1 MMAWAIPADAYQPV
15 LHEYIPP
22 DDREDVTFAATTAD
36 GDLPAALDTPSG
48 VVHAPDPARPP
59 SGAEKAY
66 REPLSQRAVYR
77 PDRDTRRPSS
87 IHYDDPFV
95 PSVAPFKRLRAYDA
109 VANDYALGTRDGS
122 LARVSFGGAAQAE
135 EDEFYADLVVDFE
148 AGSSVLIPSVA
159 PGARILRQH
168 TTPPAT
174 VEIWR
179 DSAENWY
186 ARAPLS
192 LRDRVHL
199 VLQIA
204 APRAAFGGQLSMP
217 SWEGLAPVAPL
228 PPRPARAFARVKA
241 ALGLSRALSPADA
254 LSKMVSYFRSFVP
267 SEEPPIGYDDIYV
280 DLALSQKGV
289 CRHRAFAFLVTAL
302 GLGIPAR
309 MVTNEAHAWVEVR
322 GATIWQRIDLGGAAA
337 MIEEE
342 EGNVAGVAYTPPP
355 DAFPWPGS
363 AESGSGRT
371 AAMRAR
377 QSTSGGG
384 VPGRGR
390 SSAGPSPSP
399 QLAPGSSDP
408 AAANRSTIDLE
419 RAPPASPEE
428 EARPLSHIV
437 VQEGEVRVHGGAA
450 LPVAGTIEVE
460 GTGCGQLRADIALR
474 RRDTGRTTM
483 VGSLITDASGTL
495 RGSVFLPVAFPVGD
509 YDVIVSTAG
518 DARCGAGSSTS
529 H

>member
-1 MMAWAIPADAYQPV
+1 MAWAIPADAYQPV

-22 DDREDVTFAATTAD
+22 DDREDVSFAATTAD
-36 GDLPAALDTPSG
+36 GDLSAALDTPSG
-48 VVHAPDPARPP
+48 VVHAPDSARSP

-66 REPLSQRAVYR
+66 REPLSQRSVYR

-109 VANDYALGTRDGS
+109 VANDYTLGTRDTS
-122 LARVSFGGAAQAE
+122 LSRVPFGGAAQGD

-148 AGSSVLIPSVA
+148 AGASVLIPSVA
-159 PGARILRQH
+159 PGARVLRQH

-192 LRDRVHL
+192 LRGRVHL

-204 APRAAFGGQLSMP
+204 APRAAFGGHLSMP

-228 PPRPARAFARVKA
+228 PPRPARGFARVKA
-241 ALGLSRALSPADA
+241 ALGLSRALSPTDVLA
-254 LSKMVSYFRSFVP
+254 KMVSYFRSFVP
-267 SEEPPIGYDDIYV
+267 SDEPPFGYDDIYV

-322 GATIWQRIDLGGAAA
+322 GETMWQRIDLGGAAA

-342 EGNVAGVAYTPPP
+342 GTGGGVAYNPPP
-355 DAFPWPGS
+355 DVFPWPGS
-363 AESGSGRT
+363 AESGSGRA
-371 AAMRAR
+371 AAMRAQ
-377 QSTSGGG
+377 QSTNAGG
-384 VPGRGR
+384 VSGPGGSSNGSS
-390 SSAGPSPSP
+390 SSA
-399 QLAPGSSDP
+399 QLAAGSGDS
-408 AAANRSTIDLE
+408 AAANRGPIDLE
-419 RAPPASPEE
+419 RAPSASAEE
-428 EARPLSHIV
+428 DARSPSRIV
-437 VQEGEVRVHGGAA
+437 VQDGEVRVHGGAE
-450 LPVAGTIEVE
+450 LPVAGSIEAQ
-460 GTGCGQLRADIALR
+460 GSACGQLRADVALR

-483 VGSLITDASGTL
+483 VGSLITDARGAL
-495 RGSVFLPVAFPVGD
+495 NGSVFLPVAFPVGD

-518 DARCGAGSSTS
+518 DARCGAGSSINR
-529 H
+529 